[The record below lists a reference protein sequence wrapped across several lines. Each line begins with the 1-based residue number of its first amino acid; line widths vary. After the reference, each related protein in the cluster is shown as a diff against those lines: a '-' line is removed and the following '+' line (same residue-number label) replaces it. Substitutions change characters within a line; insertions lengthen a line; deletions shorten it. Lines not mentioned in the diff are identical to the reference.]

1 MTMTPTSHILRRDI
15 APLNILSD
23 EEFELLKQNYKSA
36 KYQRNDVLY
45 QEGDEA
51 NSVMLL
57 VSGKVK
63 IYKEGIAQREQIV
76 KLAKANDFI
85 GYRAVMAGEKH
96 SASAQALE
104 DCSIII
110 IPKDVMFSG
119 IRSNF
124 RLAHF
129 IIKSLAIELSF
140 SRYRSVTLAQK
151 QIRGRLAESLLVLR
165 DKYGYSNGNTLNVNL
180 SREDM
185 ANLSNMTTSNAIRTL
200 SNFVSENIIEVHGRE
215 INIINEPALERISQ
229 LG

>member
-1 MTMTPTSHILRRDI
+1 MTTNHLLRRDI
-15 APLNILSD
+15 PPLDVLSD
-23 EEFELLKQNYKSA
+23 EEFENLKHNYHSCKVM
-36 KYQRNDVLY
+36 RNEVLY
-45 QEGDEA
+45 HEGDNA
-51 NSVMLL
+51 DSVMLL
-57 VSGKVK
+57 VEGKVK
-63 IYKEGIAQREQIV
+63 VYKEGIGQREQIV

-104 DCSIII
+104 DCTVIK
-110 IPKDVMFSG
+110 IPKDVMFNG
-119 IRSNF
+119 IKNNF
-124 RLAHF
+124 RLAHY
-129 IIKSLAIELSF
+129 IIKSLAVELSF

-165 DKYGYSNGNTLNVNL
+165 DKYGYSKGNTLNVNL
-180 SREDM
+180 TREDM

-200 SNFVSENIIEVHGRE
+200 SNFVNENIIEVHGRE